1 MRCFQLLVKNDTASA
16 VATDNRP
23 GSVYRQRKTRYV
35 KALEGDL
42 AASRRRETDMSLD
55 KSNLETQVQVLLQL
69 LEQHSIQVP
78 DVVKLPREDS
88 AALQH
93 LNNNHSIATQYAH
106 SEWPS
111 VSSSISPIP
120 SLSTASE
127 NDPIL
132 ASQICNLD
140 LTMVGMRFVLTWV
153 LTFWAAR
160 QLSVSC

>member
-1 MRCFQLLVKNDTASA
+1 
-16 VATDNRP
+16 
-23 GSVYRQRKTRYV
+23 VYRQRKTRYV

-55 KSNLETQVQVLLQL
+55 KSNLETQVQVLLHL

-78 DVVKLPREDS
+78 DVVKVPRDEN
-88 AALQH
+88 AGLQH
-93 LNNNHSIATQYAH
+93 FNNNHSIATQYAH

-120 SLSTASE
+120 SLSTASD

-132 ASQICNLD
+132 ATQICNLD
-140 LTMVGMRFVLTWV
+140 LTMVGMRFVLMWV

-160 QLSVSC
+160 QLSVGC